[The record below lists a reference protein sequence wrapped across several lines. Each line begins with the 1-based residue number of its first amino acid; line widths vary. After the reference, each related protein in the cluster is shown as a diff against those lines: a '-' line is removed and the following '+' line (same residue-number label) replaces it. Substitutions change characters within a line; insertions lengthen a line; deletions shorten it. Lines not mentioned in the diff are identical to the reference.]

1 MRSYAI
7 VPLSL
12 VTLGALAAPG
22 AAQSLSARAIAQI
35 NASALVH
42 VQLIDGERVT
52 LITPQADSTTV
63 RYGDSR
69 VLNRGGSVVQLAEPL
84 PVADFIEI
92 QRPIGTGAGK
102 GAKIGAGIGATLAV
116 LAVIAA
122 SGDEWTRPT
131 AGQSIA
137 AIGLWTLLGAG
148 AGSLIGNGSKRWET
162 VYRAP

>member
-1 MRSYAI
+1 MRTYAI

-42 VQLIDGERVT
+42 VQLIDGERGT

-63 RYGDSR
+63 RYGESR

-84 PVADFIEI
+84 PVANFIEI

-122 SGDEWTRPT
+122 SGDAWTSPT

-137 AIGLWTLLGAG
+137 AIGVWTLLGAG
-148 AGSLIGNGSKRWET
+148 VGSLIGNGSKKWET